1 MPQLFVPILVNDEI
15 GEARHKS
22 LFSVTGKTMEN
33 NSGSNS
39 VINEYDKS
47 YSKFISVLDKKL
59 KNCFPNESFSFN
71 VYEYGKNPI
80 DGVFE
85 DFTEN
90 TMSISLGILCSAY
103 VIKEEHKLK
112 EKYDSITV
120 TGNFNVIDGRI
131 FLSEVTDIEE
141 KYKAVQDYAIKNV
154 DKKHLFIYVSS
165 EEDIS
170 GGWHNNIFVM
180 PLSQREK
187 IECVFAEVFEPS
199 DIQNQCIQ
207 SLQQYKKEY
216 IETAPFIKWKKKL
229 AQSNCNG
236 ILLHGA
242 SNSGKTIAATNLC
255 KYMIATTTV
264 EEIIWITISDNG
276 AFWEKMHKG
285 LFPNFSEIIKEEF
298 SDQFNM
304 LDTLLRE
311 NQKCCLI
318 VDNIEGD
325 FTDRILLFIKD
336 NYESA
341 LDKKLL
347 KIVITA
353 CENAENRS
361 VLQDLQLQEK
371 NCETLMV
378 HTDLKYIVYNA
389 FENKGIEPLAL
400 KDFKEN
406 QNKLLELFSKICSE
420 GEKLFPGEVSNHID
434 SIAEIG
440 IDSFI
445 KRYTQDDFKRLTK
458 KNRLLRI
465 NFEVLDPM
473 SQWVLFAFLGINKF
487 KKEIDIQKICEIIN
501 AKIFNRVPESAFVS
515 EQNIIDA
522 VEKLNRKK
530 WIHET
535 NPNSKVFY
543 VKADTINY
551 CVFSDY
557 EKDEIAKNLGLIRDI
572 LIPLDIRIK
581 HAIQNDRFEIFEKLI
596 KDFNDKEKINDL
608 FIRCIE
614 CDRGINYLKVLD
626 EKGIDPEYLDE
637 DGNSAIDVVWCKN
650 TDIEVLDYL
659 LEKGFKPRKRI
670 PIPEKDRDRLGF
682 GEYISPLALVC
693 DKGHVHLVKYVLDN
707 HLYDDINDYIIKGLY
722 TALQFY
728 VLFGDSVE
736 ILDLFI
742 KAKADISLKTRE
754 KGWSLLTCAFLNEKH
769 PEVLEYILKNRF
781 YNDIDEKDMNGQT
794 ALHRACS
801 KNTKSLELLLK
812 YGSDKDARD
821 NRGKTILHH
830 ATQNED
836 SSVLQHILE
845 HHYYNDINEI
855 DCNGYTA
862 LHYAA
867 VYNNI
872 SKSIEL
878 LMSHGADSSICTRK
892 GNNILHI
899 AASRGN
905 KTLVEYILKHL
916 PMVSRT
922 QKNLDGKTP
931 ADLATSDDIKKLFEK
946 F

>member
-1 MPQLFVPILVNDEI
+1 MENLFVPIIVNDTVNVT
-15 GEARHKS
+15 RNS
-22 LFSVTGKTMEN
+22 LFCVSCKKFDN
-33 NSGSNS
+33 RN
-39 VINEYDKS
+39 K
-47 YSKFISVLDKKL
+47 SKFNGVDERILNKKL
-59 KNCFPNESFSFN
+59 KSYFVSDTFSFDIL
-71 VYEYGKNPI
+71 ETGKNKE
-80 DGVFE
+80 DGTFE
-85 DFTEN
+85 DFSESTA
-90 TMSISLGILCSAY
+90 SVSLGVFCSAY
-103 VIKEEHKLK
+103 ATMYNRSFKK
-112 EKYDSITV
+112 KYDSITV
-120 TGNFNVIDGRI
+120 TGDFSVQDGKG

-141 KYKAVQDYAIKNV
+141 KYKAVQDYASKNA
-154 DKKHLFIYVSS
+154 DKKNLFIYVSS

-187 IECVFAEVFEPS
+187 IECLFAEVFEPS
-199 DIQNQCIQ
+199 GIQNQYIQ

-216 IETAPFIKWKKKL
+216 IETATFIKWKKEL
-229 AQSNCNG
+229 SQNNCNG

-445 KRYTQDDFKRLTK
+445 KRYSQDDFKRLTK

-501 AKIFNRVPESAFVS
+501 AKIFNRVSGSAFVS

-522 VEKLNRKK
+522 VDKLNRKE
-530 WIHET
+530 WIHEI
-535 NPNSKVFY
+535 NSNSKVFY
-543 VKADTINY
+543 VKADTIDY

-557 EKDEIAKNLGLIRDI
+557 EKDEITKNLGLIRDI

-614 CDRGINYLKVLD
+614 CDRGIKYLKILD
-626 EKGIDPEYLDE
+626 EKEIDPEYLDE
-637 DGNSAIDVVWCKN
+637 DGDSAIDVVWCKN
-650 TDIEVLDYL
+650 TDIEILDYL

-670 PIPEKDRDRLGF
+670 PIPAKERNRLGF

-707 HLYDDINDYIIKGLY
+707 HLYEDINGYIYRGRY
-722 TALQFY
+722 TALQFN
-728 VLFGDSVE
+728 VLCGDNVE
-736 ILDLFI
+736 ILDLLI
-742 KAKADISLKTRE
+742 KAGADISLKTRNQ
-754 KGWSLLTCAFLNEKH
+754 GWPLLTCAVLNEKH
-769 PEVLEYILKNRF
+769 TEILEYILKNHI
-781 YNDIDEKDMNGQT
+781 YNDIDEKDKSEST
-794 ALHRACS
+794 ALHLACANS
-801 KNTKSLELLLK
+801 K
-812 YGSDKDARD
+812 
-821 NRGKTILHH
+821 
-830 ATQNED
+830 
-836 SSVLQHILE
+836 
-845 HHYYNDINEI
+845 DI
-855 DCNGYTA
+855 
-862 LHYAA
+862 
-867 VYNNI
+867 
-872 SKSIEL
+872 KSIEL
-878 LMSHGADSSICTRK
+878 LLEYGANPNVVTSK
-892 GNNILHI
+892 GNNILH
-899 AASRGN
+899 AAVLSN
-905 KTLVEYILKHL
+905 KKEIVEYILEHL
-916 PMVSRT
+916 PMVDPA
-922 QKNLDGKTP
+922 QKNLEGKT
-931 ADLATSDDIKKLFEK
+931 AAELTTDDEIKKLLEK
-946 F
+946 